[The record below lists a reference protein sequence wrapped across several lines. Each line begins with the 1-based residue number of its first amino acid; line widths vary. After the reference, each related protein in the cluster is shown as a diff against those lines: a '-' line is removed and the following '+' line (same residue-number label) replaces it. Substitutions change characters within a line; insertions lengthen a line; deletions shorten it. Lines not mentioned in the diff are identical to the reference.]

1 MAIPRRNDGTYC
13 VCVCVCVCPNPRQM
27 ADDFV
32 ARVTAPACAAA
43 KHRKAAM
50 LEVRDLQLVLEKQ
63 WGIKIPGVG
72 PQKPPLKVWLAD
84 VTNK

>member
-1 MAIPRRNDGTYC
+1 MTGSPPADNSRVSTNLMP
-13 VCVCVCVCPNPRQM
+13 PNPRQM